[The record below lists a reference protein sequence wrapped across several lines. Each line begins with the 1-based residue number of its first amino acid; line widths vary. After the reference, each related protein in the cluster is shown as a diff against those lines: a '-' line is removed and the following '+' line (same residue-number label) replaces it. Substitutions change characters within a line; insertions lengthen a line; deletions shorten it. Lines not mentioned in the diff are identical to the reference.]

1 MSYRNER
8 MARKFISL
16 DRLAED
22 VDLGKSRIVANNG
35 DGARRVRNAPDEA
48 RDEAARPESAPC
60 QAAWEEKLAKARDR
74 LVAAGLARLL
84 PVLDQVVANGKN
96 RRESIGKLAM
106 KRHITRASAE
116 RFYDRGV
123 RDLLAFFS
131 PNEIKGETHSEKC
144 VCL

>member
-22 VDLGKSRIVANNG
+22 VDLGKSRIVSDNG
-35 DGARRVRNAPDEA
+35 DGARRVRNAP
-48 RDEAARPESAPC
+48 DEAARPESAPC
-60 QAAWEEKLAKARDR
+60 QAAWEEKLAKAMDR

-106 KRHITRASAE
+106 KRHITRSSAE

-131 PNEIKGETHSEKC
+131 PNEIKGETHSENS

>member
-8 MARKFISL
+8 FNRRFLSL
-16 DRLAED
+16 DLIGYGDTPEKRDILSD
-22 VDLGKSRIVANNG
+22 NG
-35 DGARRVRNAPDEA
+35 EGARRIRRAPDLL
-48 RDEAARPESAPC
+48 RDKAAPCLAARER
-60 QAAWEEKLAKARDR
+60 KLAKARGL
-74 LVAAGLARLL
+74 LVEAGLARLL

-106 KRHITRASAE
+106 KRHVTRASAE

-131 PNEIKGETHSEKC
+131 PNEIKGETHFEKT

>member
-22 VDLGKSRIVANNG
+22 VDLGKSRIVSDNG
-35 DGARRVRNAPDEA
+35 EGARRIRRAPDLV
-48 RDEAARPESAPC
+48 RDEASPCLAARER
-60 QAAWEEKLAKARDR
+60 KLAKARGL

-96 RRESIGKLAM
+96 RRESICRLSKIWHVKLYVARR
-106 KRHITRASAE
+106 K
-116 RFYDRGV
+116 YYRGSKT
-123 RDLLAFFS
+123 LLTFFS
-131 PNEIKGETHSEKC
+131 ANKIKGETHVEMTE
-144 VCL
+144 

>member
-8 MARKFISL
+8 FNRRFLSL
-16 DRLAED
+16 DLIGDGDNPEKRDILSD
-22 VDLGKSRIVANNG
+22 NG
-35 DGARRVRNAPDEA
+35 DGARRIRNAP
-48 RDEAARPESAPC
+48 DEAARPESAPC
-60 QAAWEEKLAKARDR
+60 QAAWEEKLAKAMDR

-131 PNEIKGETHSEKC
+131 PNEIKGETHSEKS